1 MALTDPVLGPVT
13 ITQLGAV
20 RLCSDMPIGM
30 AAVSKEGKFLWVN
43 TSMCRFLDCT
53 EGQLLSLTLDE
64 ITHDK
69 YRKIDRDLLLK
80 MNSGELTSYTV
91 VKAYHKSGSRP
102 ERPRYAWG
110 SLTVFREPVIGEI
123 QFFWIFFVPH
133 NDMKES
139 GGTTWKDIVIFLR
152 DNYKWIATVI
162 AIAFALATGNY
173 TAVSAILNKQAVIE
187 QELHSGQQ
195 PSSSASA
202 LPRPST
208 PSP

>member
-1 MALTDPVLGPVT
+1 MALTDPFLGPVS

-69 YRKIDRDLLLK
+69 YRAVDRDLTDKLK
-80 MNSGELTSYTV
+80 RGELTSYTV

-102 ERPRYAWG
+102 ERPRYSWG
-110 SLTVFREPVIGEI
+110 SLTVFREPVLGEI

-139 GGTTWKDIVIFLR
+139 GGRSWKDIAIFVR

-173 TAVSAILNKQAVIE
+173 TAISAILNKQAVIE

-195 PSSSASA
+195 PSSSDSGSSPQSA
-202 LPRPST
+202 PSQ
-208 PSP
+208 

>member
-1 MALTDPVLGPVT
+1 
-13 ITQLGAV
+13 
-20 RLCSDMPIGM
+20 MPIGM

-43 TSMCRFLDCT
+43 TSICRFLECT

-69 YRKIDRDLLLK
+69 YRTIDKDLLINLS
-80 MNSGELTSYTV
+80 SGDLTSYTV

-110 SLTVFREPVIGEI
+110 SLTVFREPVVGKVE
-123 QFFWIFFVPH
+123 FYWIFFVPH
-133 NDMKES
+133 NDIRES
-139 GGTTWKDIVIFLR
+139 GGTTWKDMVILLK

-162 AIAFALATGNY
+162 AIAFALATGNF
-173 TAVSAILNKQAVIE
+173 TAISAILNKQAVIE

-195 PSSSASA
+195 PSSSGSA
-202 LPRPST
+202 LPQPHTTSQ
-208 PSP
+208 